1 MKFAM
6 IAFASSA
13 EGLQSLSWVEGTGG
27 AGPPTSWAPR
37 YGHAAVCFEDGT
49 VVTTG
54 GNGNLLPTS
63 GDEVHT
69 TTAGGTELTEVTQ
82 STFPARYYHAAARVP
97 GNDNSFLVAGGYNA
111 SYGLTNTQ
119 YLNDCFLTADRGVN
133 WVLQSTQVFST
144 PANGGANGRGHGH
157 SHLGL
162 VATDAATFI
171 AFGGKKYD
179 PENGEYV
186 YYNQVRQSIDSG
198 KTWST
203 LRTDGGA
210 GGECSTSSEM
220 WSQRASFGYAFMPI
234 LNRIIVT
241 SGDTGAA
248 WPLTFEEDV
257 WGSDDGGKCWTK
269 HSTLSYPALHPRV
282 WGPSLVVVTV
292 SGFEVLIL
300 AAGTKYASA
309 AYPQNIVDRSLDG
322 GLTWE
327 NVLNHGNFGEPIW
340 LPRSQ
345 SALVFDA
352 TKKRLVLLGGRGGV
366 PDSTATTK
374 FNDVWTAY
382 ASTLTIL
389 PTGLPT
395 RAPIV
400 PTGFPTVAPV
410 TQVPTAAPSTTAPT
424 ANPVTSAPS
433 SAPITPLPTTAPLS
447 QVPTGTPTANPITSA
462 PTLLGETYTPTSG
475 PSTAQTTQV
484 PTSWSPT
491 RFPTTRTPTR
501 LPTTSTVITLFP
513 TNEPDHAAQTSQ
525 SSTGASSAVI
535 AILIVCLCC
544 VPLVGCLCCVAIA
557 GVIIIAIKLAK
568 SGTTASAS
576 NVVQFQ
582 EMQTNSVQLSS
593 MQGGAQSAQVMQ
605 PNPVVVMGAVVRTGV
620 STPV

>member
-1 MKFAM
+1 M

-13 EGLQSLSWVEGTGG
+13 EALAELSWVEGTGG
-27 AGPPTSWAPR
+27 AGPPTSWARR

-63 GDEVHT
+63 GDEVHN
-69 TTAGGTELTEVTQ
+69 TTAGGTEPIEVRQ
-82 STFPARYYHAAARVP
+82 SSFTTRYYHAAARVP
-97 GNDNSFLVAGGYNA
+97 GNDNSFLVAGGFNY

-119 YLNDCFLTADRGVN
+119 YLNDCLLTTDRGVN

-171 AFGGKKYD
+171 AFGGKEYD
-179 PENGEYV
+179 TENGEYV

-203 LRTDGGA
+203 LRADGGA

-220 WSQRASFGYAFMPI
+220 WSQRSSFGYAFMPI
-234 LNRIIVT
+234 LNRIIVAA
-241 SGDTGAA
+241 GDTGAA
-248 WPLTFEEDV
+248 FPYTFEKDL
-257 WGSDDGGKCWTK
+257 WGSDDAGVCWK
-269 HSTLSYPALHPRV
+269 KLSTPLCRPGCAGR
-282 WGPSLVVVTV
+282 WGTSLAVVTV
-292 SGFEVLIL
+292 SGIEVLVL
-300 AAGTKYASA
+300 VAGSPAPSNYVTKNY
-309 AYPQNIVDRSLDG
+309 VDRSLDG
-322 GLTWE
+322 GVTWE
-327 NVLNHGNFGEPIW
+327 EVTSTGTIW
-340 LPRSQ
+340 LPRTQ
-345 SALVFDA
+345 SALVFDP
-352 TKKRLVLLGGRGGV
+352 TNNRLVILGGQAW
-366 PDSTATTK
+366 PTTK
-374 FNDVWTAY
+374 FNDVWTAD
-382 ASTLTIL
+382 ATVLTQ
-389 PTGLPT
+389 
-395 RAPIV
+395 
-400 PTGFPTVAPV
+400 FPTAVPSTVPSVAPSAS
-410 TQVPTAAPSTTAPT
+410 PSASPSTSP
-424 ANPVTSAPS
+424 SASPSSSPSASPS
-433 SAPITPLPTTAPLS
+433 SAPLTSAP
-447 QVPTGTPTANPITSA
+447 VTRA

-535 AILIVCLCC
+535 AILVVCLCC